1 MKKKSVVVS
10 GKRYPQEHNWLWCAK
25 SWTVTF
31 VPLRRPPLLNLVI
44 EDRVRE
50 TNKVVP
56 MGLLEKREL
65 SFSADYFYV
74 KVYYIERV

>member
-1 MKKKSVVVS
+1 MVK
-10 GKRYPQEHNWLWCAK
+10 GTPQEHNWLWCAK

-56 MGLLEKREL
+56 MGLLEKKRTFFLRRLLLCKGLLYRE
-65 SFSADYFYV
+65 SV
-74 KVYYIERV
+74 R